1 MNLSENDLWLLSYY
15 RNSEITGAL
24 FFGRI
29 ARLKT
34 IARLQTDITQHFAD
48 EANHAALWTSCI
60 TDLGHEP
67 LKVRVSYQDQYFD
80 VVGAPANLMEVLAI
94 TWVFE
99 KRTIGAYRRHQAFAG
114 VHPRV
119 RDTLERI
126 MVDERWHLQYVRTA
140 LTSLEARFGKAHIDE
155 TVARFT
161 AADRE
166 VYERTLAEYGDRV
179 AFLVPDQEAIA

>member
-1 MNLSENDLWLLSYY
+1 MALSENDLWLLSFY

-34 IARLQTDITQHFAD
+34 PGELQRDITQHFAD
-48 EANHAALWTSCI
+48 EANHASLWTSCI
-60 TDLGHEP
+60 TELGHEP
-67 LKVRVSYQDQYFD
+67 LKVRLAYQNQYFD
-80 VVGAPANLMEVLAI
+80 VIGAPANLMEVLAI

-99 KRTIGAYRRHQAFAG
+99 KRTINFYRRHQAFPA

-119 RDTLERI
+119 RETLERI

-140 LTSLEARFGKAHIDE
+140 LTGMEHRHGKAHIDD
-155 TVARFT
+155 TLARYA

-166 VYERTLAEYGDRV
+166 VYERTVAEYGDRA
-179 AFLVPDQEAIA
+179 AFLAVEQEAIV